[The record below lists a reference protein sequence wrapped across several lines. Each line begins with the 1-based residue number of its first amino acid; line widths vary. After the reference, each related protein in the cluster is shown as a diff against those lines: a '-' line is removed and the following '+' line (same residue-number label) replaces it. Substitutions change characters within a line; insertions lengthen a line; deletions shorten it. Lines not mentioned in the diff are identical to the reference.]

1 MISYNVPINAQ
12 RMTIGVQGENNV
24 REFLFDVT
32 EWRQLT
38 GDIGTAEMVVQRYKD
53 TSPYAVS
60 ITMHDENTVSW
71 IPTST
76 DTAKA
81 GAGKIQLMWIANR
94 QTIKTKI
101 FDMKVDPSLDY
112 QLPDDSLDPWASWV
126 PDVINAA
133 VAMGDLPGTVADAAA
148 DWLKE
153 NIKPTTPA
161 VDASLSVSGA
171 AADAKAAG
179 DAIRSNEAILNKNL
193 GKDAA
198 VLGINQKSENR
209 LNSFYMRVYPNDII
223 RFISGE
229 NVQQGLVNKFDTN
242 YTFTGSLGWYSG
254 DKSII
259 VDFDGY
265 IVFEFRKEDNS
276 NISVSEYDGQALV
289 ISGNTIKDISDLSYE
304 NIIATAKN
312 LGYEFP
318 SWKLT
323 QRANNR
329 ISFVRTKINVG
340 DIILFKAGSNA
351 EQILLEK
358 YNDAGEYTDQIYWTP
373 NKLFYKSDYNG
384 SVACVFRKSGGANID
399 VSDYDAKTYIIY
411 ANSTIKENINVIDSA
426 SSIINITHDDIVV
439 GAYERNGSIT
449 SVTNRLRLK
458 NFISV
463 SVGDK
468 IVFKAGNY
476 MAGILVGMVN
486 DRLNTFET
494 SWVYGDTEY
503 TCEHSGK
510 MMLMFRRQDNSTVS
524 ERQFD
529 CLVKVVRFTQFDVGS
544 RRYNGEMFRCNYCPG
559 IGYHRDSDS
568 SFTKSYSDLIK
579 GYDSIRSRLARLYGD
594 VATNVPTPLTVTKE
608 SVITTNSGYEI
619 YAYTFTPAFPKK
631 RIMIQAG
638 IHGNEYEGVFALYH
652 LIRHI
657 YTDGYVYPKLQDL
670 ADNCEIVVIPLVN
683 PYGFEHNT
691 KMNGDGINIH
701 ETYANETGV
710 PKEMTAIRTVA
721 NNGHYD
727 YAMDIHTDPYT
738 PAKGCYGYAY
748 VDGDLFEPL
757 YKQIIV
763 FRNIL
768 YNEFNFESHYYNS
781 DDKDIIVGRIGG
793 VTSGGGS
800 IGYFARLG
808 IPANLIEIAT
818 GAASSSEP
826 FTETGSDE
834 MMRIAVDWYG
844 NVLLKAY
851 EHITAQQ

>member
-1 MISYNVPINAQ
+1 MLNLNFQ
-12 RMTIGVQGENNV
+12 NG
-24 REFLFDVT
+24 
-32 EWRQLT
+32 
-38 GDIGTAEMVVQRYKD
+38 
-53 TSPYAVS
+53 
-60 ITMHDENTVSW
+60 
-71 IPTST
+71 
-76 DTAKA
+76 
-81 GAGKIQLMWIANR
+81 
-94 QTIKTKI
+94 
-101 FDMKVDPSLDY
+101 
-112 QLPDDSLDPWASWV
+112 
-126 PDVINAA
+126 
-133 VAMGDLPGTVADAAA
+133 
-148 DWLKE
+148 
-153 NIKPTTPA
+153 TTPA
-161 VDASLSVSGA
+161 LNARNMNAIVESINALGYAVGGPNVANEASKMTNTSKVYVYTGSETGYTAGNWYYYNGSAWVSGGVYQA
-171 AADAKAAG
+171 TAVETDMTLTMPGEPADAKATG
-179 DAIRSNEAILNKNL
+179 DAVANLKGIVDFDEIILNKNF
-193 GKDAA
+193 GYEVTASD
-198 VLGINQKSENR
+198 VSQREQNR
-209 LNSFYMRVYPNDII
+209 LITSYIPVRANDVIK
-223 RFISGE
+223 FNNGE
-229 NVQQGLVNKFDTN
+229 NAQQILINKFDKS
-242 YTFTGSLGWYSG
+242 YTLTGELGWYGGS
-254 DKSII
+254 KTIV
-259 VDFDGY
+259 VDFDGF
-265 IVFEFRKEDNS
+265 VTLMFRKEDNS
-276 NISVSEYDGQALV
+276 NISVSEYDCQTIVLN
-289 ISGNTIKDISDLSYE
+289 SNTVNDINDISYDNAIS
-304 NIIATAKN
+304 IANN
-312 LGYEFP
+312 LGFEFP

-351 EQILLEK
+351 AQILLEK
-358 YNDAGEYTDQIYWTP
+358 YNDVGEYTEQIYWTA
-373 NKLFYKSDYNG
+373 NTQFYKSDYNG
-384 SVACVFRKSGGANID
+384 SIACVFRKTDDSNID
-399 VSDYDAKTYIIY
+399 ISDYDAKTYIIY

-468 IVFKAGNY
+468 IVFKSGHF
-476 MAGILVGMVN
+476 MTGILVGMVN

-510 MMLMFRRQDNSTVS
+510 MMLMFRRQDNGTVS
-524 ERQFD
+524 EKQFD
-529 CLVKVVRFTQFDVGS
+529 CLVKVIRFTQFDVGS

-568 SFTKSYSDLIK
+568 SFTKSYTDLIK
-579 GYDSIRSRLARLYGD
+579 GYDSIRSRVTRLYSD

-608 SVITTNSGYEI
+608 SIITTDSGYEI
-619 YAYTFTPAFPKK
+619 YTYTFTPAYPKK
-631 RIMIQAG
+631 RIMLQAG
-638 IHGNEYEGVFALYH
+638 IHGNEYEGIFALYH

-657 YTDGYVYPKLQDL
+657 YTDSYVYPKLKDL
-670 ADNCEIVVIPLVN
+670 ADNCEIVVIPVVN

-691 KMNGDGINIH
+691 KMNGDGINVY
-701 ETYANETGV
+701 ETYGDESGV

-727 YAMDIHTDPYT
+727 YEMDIHTDPYT

-748 VDGDLFEPL
+748 VYGDMFEPL

-781 DDKDIIVGRIGG
+781 DDKDIIVGRIPS

-818 GAASSSEP
+818 GAASSNAP

-844 NVLLKAY
+844 NVLLSAY
-851 EHITAQQ
+851 KIISEQ